1 MTKSAFLILVA
12 ASLCSAWSPAS
23 RWIKFGVSD
32 VKVES
37 RSIHLS
43 LVGNDRVWFA
53 SPLFAS
59 RNDDSGVK
67 IVSLECLT
75 DHETEGS
82 LLAASLVRWLDVE
95 WMPQEIHVTMGQSAK
110 QSYLQARDAG
120 ETDIMSVMIR
130 VANDL
135 RADWK
140 IYDKDAF
147 VNEWD
152 IANYCSDYFTQR
164 SGNEACDC
172 STEIF

>member
-1 MTKSAFLILVA
+1 MTMMMMKSAFILLAVT
-12 ASLCSAWSPAS
+12 SICSAWSPALK
-23 RWIKFGVSD
+23 WNTFALSD
-32 VKVES
+32 VKPECCTMLPRLVGKSRVLFSS
-37 RSIHLS
+37 RS
-43 LVGNDRVWFA
+43 
-53 SPLFAS
+53 
-59 RNDDSGVK
+59 DDSEVQ
-67 IVSLECLT
+67 IVSLESLT

-82 LLAASLVRWLDVE
+82 LLAASLVRWLDTE
-95 WMPQEIHVTMGQSAK
+95 WMPQKIHVAIGHSAK
-110 QSYLQARDAG
+110 QSYLRARNAG

-140 IYDKDAF
+140 IYDKEAF

-172 STEIF
+172 SIKIV